1 MPTARGYVRVSTEEQ
16 AVNGV
21 SIDAQKEILQ
31 AYAVVKGYTDFK
43 IYTDEG
49 FSGKNLNR
57 PDVQRLLEECR
68 SGKVEAVIVW
78 RLDRLS
84 RSLRDTLETIEDIF
98 MPAGVSLISVT
109 ENIDTSTP
117 AGRLML
123 NILASFAQNEREAIA
138 ERVRMA
144 KNSMA
149 KDCKHLGGYVPFG
162 YKVNQQGYYEVD
174 EKTAPIVREIF
185 RMYNARMGYTAILR
199 YLHDQGVKSPQGND
213 FKKNSLNYILRN
225 EKYTGTYIHNR
236 LAPQSV
242 SGKRSSRPN
251 PIENQIRI
259 PGGMPAIIDQATW
272 EKTCAIRE
280 ENKKCG
286 RRPQTAGGIPAHR
299 FVLLRRLRRT
309 HGGGCG
315 RQGSQRHH
323 AALLRLQ
330 KEMRPASPQ
339 GGAGERSICHSA

>member
-162 YKVNQQGYYEVD
+162 YKVNQQGYYEID

-236 LAPQSV
+236 LAPQSI

-251 PIENQIRI
+251 PIISTLS
-259 PGGMPAIIDQATW
+259 MPCRA
-272 EKTCAIRE
+272 
-280 ENKKCG
+280 
-286 RRPQTAGGIPAHR
+286 
-299 FVLLRRLRRT
+299 
-309 HGGGCG
+309 
-315 RQGSQRHH
+315 
-323 AALLRLQ
+323 
-330 KEMRPASPQ
+330 
-339 GGAGERSICHSA
+339 RS

>member
-162 YKVNQQGYYEVD
+162 YKVNQQGYYEID
-174 EKTAPIVREIF
+174 E
-185 RMYNARMGYTAILR
+185 
-199 YLHDQGVKSPQGND
+199 HD
-213 FKKNSLNYILRN
+213 
-225 EKYTGTYIHNR
+225 
-236 LAPQSV
+236 
-242 SGKRSSRPN
+242 
-251 PIENQIRI
+251 
-259 PGGMPAIIDQATW
+259 
-272 EKTCAIRE
+272 
-280 ENKKCG
+280 
-286 RRPQTAGGIPAHR
+286 
-299 FVLLRRLRRT
+299 
-309 HGGGCG
+309 
-315 RQGSQRHH
+315 GSQ
-323 AALLRLQ
+323 
-330 KEMRPASPQ
+330 
-339 GGAGERSICHSA
+339 CHGPEEKGKNKTILFLYD

>member
-117 AGRLML
+117 TGKLML
-123 NILASFAQNEREAIA
+123 TMIGAINEFERMNLLERQREGIALAVHEGKYKGRKEVQIEDFNSHYERYMRREVNKAQLAKELNISRPTLDKLIRE
-138 ERVRMA
+138 
-144 KNSMA
+144 
-149 KDCKHLGGYVPFG
+149 H
-162 YKVNQQGYYEVD
+162 
-174 EKTAPIVREIF
+174 EKT
-185 RMYNARMGYTAILR
+185 L
-199 YLHDQGVKSPQGND
+199 
-213 FKKNSLNYILRN
+213 
-225 EKYTGTYIHNR
+225 
-236 LAPQSV
+236 
-242 SGKRSSRPN
+242 
-251 PIENQIRI
+251 
-259 PGGMPAIIDQATW
+259 
-272 EKTCAIRE
+272 
-280 ENKKCG
+280 
-286 RRPQTAGGIPAHR
+286 
-299 FVLLRRLRRT
+299 
-309 HGGGCG
+309 
-315 RQGSQRHH
+315 
-323 AALLRLQ
+323 
-330 KEMRPASPQ
+330 
-339 GGAGERSICHSA
+339 GA

>member
-149 KDCKHLGGYVPFG
+149 KDCSTMV
-162 YKVNQQGYYEVD
+162 VNATGQRRK
-174 EKTAPIVREIF
+174 EKTKLYYSCMISVMDVISKRTTYSMPI
-185 RMYNARMGYTAILR
+185 
-199 YLHDQGVKSPQGND
+199 
-213 FKKNSLNYILRN
+213 LN
-225 EKYTGTYIHNR
+225 K
-236 LAPQSV
+236 
-242 SGKRSSRPN
+242 
-251 PIENQIRI
+251 
-259 PGGMPAIIDQATW
+259 
-272 EKTCAIRE
+272 
-280 ENKKCG
+280 
-286 RRPQTAGGIPAHR
+286 
-299 FVLLRRLRRT
+299 
-309 HGGGCG
+309 
-315 RQGSQRHH
+315 
-323 AALLRLQ
+323 
-330 KEMRPASPQ
+330 
-339 GGAGERSICHSA
+339 